1 MHVTKNPFPWYPDA
15 LEVFEDGGLLVKK
28 GLIQAIGPY
37 TDLRRSHPLV
47 PVVTLRGGLVLPGLV
62 DTHVH
67 FPQARVIGRMGLGL
81 LEWLEYHILPEEAR
95 LSDTFLAAEVAKIFV
110 TSLLRNGTTTA
121 MVFGAHQVGAQE
133 SLFRAAKAFNLRII
147 SGLDLGDRNLRPDL
161 HTTPKRAYRESL
173 ALARSWHRQGKS
185 RYALTPRFALSTS
198 EALLE
203 ACAAVIKAMPGL
215 YVQTHLNETAAEI
228 QAVRRLLPWADDYLA
243 VYERFGLVST
253 SSVFAHN
260 LHVEE
265 RELAALAAHG
275 AAVAH
280 CPSSNA
286 FLGSGIF
293 PMQRHLHAG
302 VRFALGS
309 DVAAGTGYSLF
320 KEGLA
325 AYQMQMLRKDG
336 IALSGAHL
344 LYLATLAGAEVLTL
358 EDEVGSFAPGKA
370 ADFIHLLPKV
380 GSTLDIQLAY
390 ADSANSVL
398 GAVFALADEHDIY
411 GVYQAG
417 EPARFA
423 ERPDA
428 C

>member
-1 MHVTKNPFPWYPDA
+1 M
-15 LEVFEDGGLLVKK
+15 
-28 GLIQAIGPY
+28 
-37 TDLRRSHPLV
+37 
-47 PVVTLRGGLVLPGLV
+47 
-62 DTHVH
+62 
-67 FPQARVIGRMGLGL
+67 
-81 LEWLEYHILPEEAR
+81 
-95 LSDTFLAAEVAKIFV
+95 
-110 TSLLRNGTTTA
+110 
-121 MVFGAHQVGAQE
+121 
-133 SLFRAAKAFNLRII
+133 
-147 SGLDLGDRNLRPDL
+147 DLGDRNLRPDL

-173 ALARSWHRQGKS
+173 ALARSWHRQGKA
-185 RYALTPRFALSTS
+185 RYALTPRFALSAS

-203 ACAAVIKAMPGL
+203 ACAAVLEAVPGL
-215 YVQTHLNETAAEI
+215 YVQTHLNETATEI
-228 QAVRRLLPWADDYLA
+228 QAVRRLFPWADDYLA
-243 VYERFGLVST
+243 VYERFGLVNSP
-253 SSVFAHN
+253 SVFAHN
-260 LHVEE
+260 LHVQD

-286 FLGSGIF
+286 FLGSGLF

-325 AYQMQMLRKDG
+325 SYQVQMLREDG
-336 IALSGAHL
+336 TPLSGIHL
-344 LYLATLAGAEVLTL
+344 LYLATLAGAQVLTL
-358 EDEVGSFAPGKA
+358 EDEIGNFAPGKA